1 MTRQFFKQPV
11 GMKSASLASSL
22 KEWIHHG
29 YHTPHTTASSS
40 LLTHPVQFTSI
51 VDTRVA
57 KALECQPTAVAESGR
72 NVKKLILST
81 SLNKLLQK

>member
-1 MTRQFFKQPV
+1 MV
-11 GMKSASLASSL
+11 SSL
-22 KEWIHHG
+22 NDNWICC
-29 YHTPHTTASSS
+29 YAPHTIDSSS

-57 KALECQPTAVAESGR
+57 KALECQLTAVAESGR

-81 SLNKLLQK
+81 GRKKLIHKQHLIYQLFV